1 MIIFHLLLEFIGLIS
16 LCGPIELA
24 RIVKHSEFWSIQR
37 DTKLHVN
44 HAWKEHLS
52 DNNGIIAHR
61 LGSYESEN
69 TIDAALESLKKG
81 IKILEVDLYQIED
94 NRLMCHHGPEPPT
107 DKNTEASESCTLSKL
122 IKELSQHEDVYLIVD
137 IKTDFRRALK
147 AINKIK
153 ANPDTGK
160 SALRMIILQI
170 YSPRNISDVVEYFGK
185 TGLHINAPIVTLYN
199 SFSKA
204 SIIEK
209 NIPQWIGALTIPK
222 QRIGELNVHS
232 SEFRGYLMTHPVSS
246 CKEISR
252 YSLLGIK
259 GFYGPSSL
267 SKCFEVA
274 SPST

>member
-1 MIIFHLLLEFIGLIS
+1 MH
-16 LCGPIELA
+16 
-24 RIVKHSEFWSIQR
+24 
-37 DTKLHVN
+37 
-44 HAWKEHLS
+44 
-52 DNNGIIAHR
+52 
-61 LGSYESEN
+61 
-69 TIDAALESLKKG
+69 TIK
-81 IKILEVDLYQIED
+81 V
-94 NRLMCHHGPEPPT
+94 
-107 DKNTEASESCTLSKL
+107 

-147 AINKIK
+147 AINEIK

-222 QRIGELNVHS
+222 QRIGELNVYS

-259 GFYGPSSL
+259 GFYGR
-267 SKCFEVA
+267 VA
-274 SPST
+274 